1 MQLDPIWAGR
11 SQSCSDD
18 GRSATSAI
26 RTFRTKTFYLKLN
39 ICAVLVLV
47 GLASTGCSFGGG
59 QPTPTV
65 TPFATWT
72 VTPDTGGAPAQP
84 AANAPA
90 APQSQDNNSL
100 AVAAQPPAPP
110 TPTSLPPTN
119 TPIPTDTPI
128 PSPTPLPTE
137 TPTVT
142 PPPTDTPTPDFAF
155 ELEAAEKFPTDSLA
169 ANVVRVYLYVYST
182 TEFGLPG
189 YTLAV
194 THNGAPQNVDVT
206 SQAGLPEQTRAE
218 PGPYTRF
225 TNMNMIFVEPQA
237 GSWEIQ
243 LIDVNGQIM
252 GPAAR
257 FDLSADENTRE
268 IYVRYRRK

>member
-1 MQLDPIWAGR
+1 MQLDPNWAGR
-11 SQSCSDD
+11 AQSCLD
-18 GRSATSAI
+18 GGRKAI
-26 RTFRTKTFYLKLN
+26 SLLRLFHSKLR
-39 ICAVLVLV
+39 IWAVLMLI
-47 GLASTGCSFGGG
+47 GLASAGCGFGGG

-72 VTPDTGGAPAQP
+72 ATPNTGGAPAQP
-84 AANAPA
+84 AANAQPVQQPPA
-90 APQSQDNNSL
+90 NNNPL

-128 PSPTPLPTE
+128 PSPTPLPT
-137 TPTVT
+137 
-142 PPPTDTPTPDFAF
+142 DTPTATAPPTATATPNFAF

-169 ANVVRVYLYVYST
+169 ANVVRVYLYVYSA

-194 THNGAPQNVDVT
+194 SHNGAPVNVDVT

-243 LIDVNGQIM
+243 LIDVRGAIM
-252 GPAAR
+252 GPPVR
-257 FDLSADENTRE
+257 FDLTADENTRE